1 MINERG
7 KENGEIEEAKRRGKG
22 TNILERKQKE
32 QGISKKKNERLP
44 NWINIRRE
52 LKIKTV
58 R

>member
-1 MINERG
+1 MIKERG
-7 KENGEIEEAKRRGKG
+7 KESGEIEEAKG